1 MTSDKKRSKGKHD
14 GMPIYL
20 MAAVVAIAVLSV
32 AFHLQVPLISI
43 IRGSIYAALIVI
55 LIILYIDSIKEKDR
69 YSSRISEIFVGTAMV
84 SLPGILFLRTDFM
97 PLLLTGVVFTTVLLK
112 KEAGIFYT
120 IIQFLFLYAASLA
133 SLEDSIFLLVT
144 GILISLL
151 TVYRVN
157 FIQLIYKVALVLS
170 FDVIMLLINCDF
182 IVKDFI
188 NLHSILTLGSVLA
201 AIVLGETMGY
211 FYLKR
216 LNEGAIQDMPGS
228 KKPTVEEVIKEDF
241 ILCEMLKESEK
252 LYEHSR
258 QIAIIAEQAAAVSG
272 LDKRIA
278 KAGGL
283 YHEIG
288 KLKGKDYV
296 AEGLMLAKTYQL
308 PEAVINIIASHNLK
322 TDKPT
327 SPEGA
332 LVMFTVSLV
341 AAKEYFLTDKKEE
354 QTKEEI
360 AELMEKF
367 TSNLFTMRLE
377 KESLMNSGLT
387 VKQYIQLKKFFLN
400 YFTQKEATIDTEYRV

>member
-1 MTSDKKRSKGKHD
+1 MTSDKKRSNGKHD

-20 MAAVVAIAVLSV
+20 MAAIVAIAALSV
-32 AFHLQVPLISI
+32 AFHIHVPLISI
-43 IRGSIYAALIVI
+43 VRGSIYAVLIVI
-55 LIILYIDSIKEKDR
+55 LLILYIDSIKEKDR
-69 YSSRISEIFVGTAMV
+69 YSSRISEIFIGTVMV
-84 SLPGILFLRTDFM
+84 SLPGIVFLRTDFM

-120 IIQFLFLYAASLA
+120 IVQFLFLYGASLA

-170 FDVIMLLINCDF
+170 FDVIMLLINCNF
-182 IVKDFI
+182 VVKDFL
-188 NLHSILTLGSVLA
+188 NLHSLLTLSSVLA
-201 AIVLGETMGY
+201 AIALGETMG
-211 FYLKR
+211 FIYLKR
-216 LNEGAIQDMPGS
+216 LNEAASQDKTVS
-228 KKPTVEEVIKEDF
+228 KKPTVEEIIKEDF
-241 ILCEMLKESEK
+241 VLCRMLKESDK
-252 LYEHSR
+252 LYEHSS
-258 QIAIIAEQAAAVSG
+258 QIAVISEQAAAVAG

-296 AEGLMLAKTYQL
+296 AEGLALAKTYQL
-308 PEAVINIIASHNLK
+308 PEAVTNIIASHNLK
-322 TDKPT
+322 TDRPT

-354 QTKEEI
+354 QIKEEL

-400 YFTQKEATIDTEYRV
+400 YFTQKEAPIDTEY